1 MSTRFASGGQKP
13 VKTAIQAGLL
23 KVKKTL
29 ALLAALSVLG
39 LVAPVFAVEQG
50 QLLGTQ
56 EDGYGRIILSF
67 PSRNTLPDYSMRIEN
82 GVLSLEFVEPISVI
96 LPDVSTTMPDY
107 LSVARVDPDGRGLR
121 MGLRSGF
128 SFNRIEAGEKLYIDL
143 LPPNWQG
150 QPPAL
155 PQNVIDELAER
166 ARLAAIR
173 AEQDRKAAGVVEF
186 NPQASVRIGRN
197 PTFLRVQFDWSVPTT
212 GAYVQEGDMGMIGFE
227 WPVGID
233 LRDLAI
239 DLPPELLAVESAVNP
254 DGSTV
259 TLQLAEGI
267 KPRFYEN
274 SPRQYILDI
283 DIAGVGLPSFDA
295 ATLADGI
302 AKQDHG
308 AEHGDS
314 SDPLVGML
322 YPQSAAKTVTPFV
335 NVLGSTVRVVF
346 PFEQDTPAAVFR
358 RGDTVWMMF
367 DTVSGIA
374 PPAQSDEL
382 DTLAREFA
390 VVASGDT
397 QVVRVELSDDRLA
410 TLGSEGMAW
419 VLSLGDIM
427 LTPTEPIELNR
438 RRDVEGDFEM
448 VANVARPARV
458 HDFRDPN
465 VGDVLK
471 VVTAFPPARGLT
483 RTLDYVEFSALR
495 SVHGL
500 VVRPEIDDLNVTI
513 ENDLAVLAVQGG
525 LTVSA
530 IDGPRSIGNGITE
543 AMRSGFVDLERME
556 QPDFGL
562 FAEERQNLLSA
573 AANAEGPERDQ
584 ARLDLAQYFIAN
596 RFALEAVGVLEVLEK
611 DLKSTDL
618 TRKVRLSLAIADT
631 IANRPRDAL
640 RILNTPTMGQEVDAL
655 VWRTIARAENYDFK
669 GAKSDALEAQSVVD
683 GYPTWVRNRFYFS
696 AIRSAIE
703 VGDANMAE
711 RLMAKIDFSGLD
723 SEDSSLFHLLSG
735 RIDEAEGRINEAIDT
750 YGQVIAADIRPT
762 RAEAIYRTLRLLDD
776 AGKLNLA
783 KATETLSAESLLW
796 RGNPLEADM
805 QKLLAELYF
814 RNGDYRLGFETVK
827 QAVANY
833 PESPPINGL
842 RDEAQSMFSELFLNG
857 VADSLGP
864 VDALGL
870 YYDFRQLTPPGAR
883 GDEMI
888 RNLARRLVRVDLLS
902 QAAELLEYQLDNRLR
917 GIAKTQIAADLAVI
931 YLADRKPQDALRVL
945 NATRVPNIPD
955 SLARQRRILEARA
968 MIDGGRDQLGLDLV
982 RDLDGRDVTLLRIDA
997 HWKARRYTEASEMIE
1012 ALYSDPETKAAL
1024 SQPARMGVIRAAV
1037 GFVLANDRL
1046 GLSRLRSK
1054 FGDAMVTSPEWPMF
1068 DLVTG
1073 NIEVTSLEFKTVAN
1087 QVSGVDGINSFLA
1100 SYRDTYG
1107 ADGALAP
1114 MVASETSTGLGSA
1127 G

>member
-1 MSTRFASGGQKP
+1 MLWARNA
-13 VKTAIQAGLL
+13 VALL
-23 KVKKTL
+23 L
-29 ALLAALSVLG
+29 ALAMLG
-39 LVAPVFAVEQG
+39 LVVPASAVEQG

-56 EDGYGRIILSF
+56 EDGYGRLILSF
-67 PSRNTLPDYSMRIEN
+67 PGRDGLPEYTMRIEN
-82 GVLSLEFVEPISVI
+82 GVLSLEFDEQIDVI
-96 LPDVSTTMPDY
+96 LPDVGTTMPDY
-107 LSVARVDPDGRGLR
+107 LSVARIDPDKRGLR
-121 MGLRSGF
+121 MGLRSAF
-128 SFNRIEAGEKLYIDL
+128 SFNRIEAGEMLYIDL
-143 LPPNWQG
+143 LPSSWQG

-155 PQNVIDELAER
+155 PQDVIDALAER
-166 ARLAAIR
+166 ARVAAIR
-173 AEQDRKAAGVVEF
+173 AEQQRKAAGVAEF
-186 NPQASVRIGRN
+186 DPQASVRIGRN

-212 GAYVQEGDMGMIGFE
+212 GQFVQDGDLGMIQFE

-239 DLPPELLAVESAVNP
+239 DLPPEVMSVETAVDA

-259 TLQLAEGI
+259 MLQLAEGI
-267 KPRFYEN
+267 QPRFYET

-283 DIAGVGLPSFDA
+283 NIAGDGLPSFDA
-295 ATLADGI
+295 VTLVEEAAARAPAGEPDG
-302 AKQDHG
+302 
-308 AEHGDS
+308 S
-314 SDPLVGML
+314 SEPLVDML

-335 NVLGSTVRVVF
+335 NVIGSTLRVVF
-346 PFEQDTPAAVFR
+346 PFEQETPAAVFR
-358 RGDTVWMMF
+358 RGNTVWMLF

-374 PPAQSDEL
+374 PPTQSAQL
-382 DTLAREFA
+382 DALASQFA

-397 QVVRVELSDDRLA
+397 QVVRVELSEDRLA

-427 LTPTEPIELNR
+427 LTPTAPIELSR
-438 RRDVEGDFEM
+438 RRDATGDFEI
-448 VANVARPARV
+448 VADLARPARV

-471 VVTAFPPARGLT
+471 VVTSYPPARGLT
-483 RTLDYVEFSALR
+483 RSLDYVDFSALR

-500 VVRPEIDDLNVTI
+500 VVRPETADLNIVI
-513 ENDLAVLAVQGG
+513 ENDLAVLSVQGG
-525 LTVSA
+525 LTVSTT
-530 IDGPRSIGNGITE
+530 DGPRSTGNGVAE
-543 AMRSGFVDLERME
+543 AMRGGFIDLVRLE

-562 FAEERQNLLSA
+562 FAEQKQSLLSA
-573 AANAEGPERDQ
+573 AANAEGEARDQ

-596 RFALEAVGVLEVLEK
+596 RFAHEAIGVLNVLEK
-611 DLKSTDL
+611 DLKSGDL
-618 TRKVRLSLAIADT
+618 TRKMRLTLAAADT
-631 IANRPRDAL
+631 MASRPAEAL
-640 RILNTPTMGQEVDAL
+640 AILNTASMGQEIDAL
-655 VWRTIARAENYDFK
+655 VWRTIARTETYDFK
-669 GAKSDALEAQSVVD
+669 GAKSDALEAQSVIAT
-683 GYPTWVRNRFYFS
+683 YPAWLRNRFHFA

-703 VGDANMAE
+703 VGDVNMAE
-711 RLMAKIDFSGLD
+711 HMLADIDFASLD
-723 SEDSSLFHLLSG
+723 PDDSSLFHLLSG
-735 RIDEAEGRINEAIDT
+735 RIDEITGRTNEAIDT
-750 YGQVIAADIRPT
+750 YGQVIAADVRPT

-783 KATETLSAESLLW
+783 KATATLSAESLLW

-814 RNGDYRLGFETVK
+814 RHGDYRLGFETVK
-827 QAVANY
+827 QAVAHY
-833 PESPPINGL
+833 PESPPITGL
-842 RDEAQSMFSELFLNG
+842 RDEAQEMFSELFLNG
-857 VADSLGP
+857 VADSLAP

-888 RNLARRLVRVDLLS
+888 RNLARRLVRVDLLP
-902 QAAELLEYQLDNRLR
+902 QAAELLEYQLNNRLR

-945 NATRVPNIPD
+945 NATRVTDMPD
-955 SLARQRRILEARA
+955 SLARQRRVLEARA

-1012 ALYSDPETKAAL
+1012 AMYSDPATKAAL
-1024 SQPARMGVIRAAV
+1024 TQPARLGVIRAAV
-1037 GFVLANDRL
+1037 GFVLANDDL

-1054 FGDAMVTSPEWPMF
+1054 FGEAMVTSPEWPMF
-1068 DLVTG
+1068 DLVTS
-1073 NIEVTSLEFKTVAN
+1073 NIEVTSLEFKAVAN

-1100 SYRDTYG
+1100 SYRETYG

-1114 MVASETSTGLGSA
+1114 LLASDASSDA
-1127 G
+1127 DRDV

>member
-1 MSTRFASGGQKP
+1 
-13 VKTAIQAGLL
+13 
-23 KVKKTL
+23 
-29 ALLAALSVLG
+29 
-39 LVAPVFAVEQG
+39 
-50 QLLGTQ
+50 
-56 EDGYGRIILSF
+56 
-67 PSRNTLPDYSMRIEN
+67 
-82 GVLSLEFVEPISVI
+82 
-96 LPDVSTTMPDY
+96 
-107 LSVARVDPDGRGLR
+107 VARVDPDGRGLR

-438 RRDVEGDFEM
+438 RRDVEGDF
-448 VANVARPARV
+448 
-458 HDFRDPN
+458 D
-465 VGDVLK
+465 
-471 VVTAFPPARGLT
+471 
-483 RTLDYVEFSALR
+483 
-495 SVHGL
+495 
-500 VVRPEIDDLNVTI
+500 
-513 ENDLAVLAVQGG
+513 
-525 LTVSA
+525 
-530 IDGPRSIGNGITE
+530 IDGVSLYPDSKVTK
-543 AMRSGFVDLERME
+543 VDV
-556 QPDFGL
+556 
-562 FAEERQNLLSA
+562 
-573 AANAEGPERDQ
+573 NARD
-584 ARLDLAQYFIAN
+584 R
-596 RFALEAVGVLEVLEK
+596 K
-611 DLKSTDL
+611 D
-618 TRKVRLSLAIADT
+618 
-631 IANRPRDAL
+631 
-640 RILNTPTMGQEVDAL
+640 G
-655 VWRTIARAENYDFK
+655 
-669 GAKSDALEAQSVVD
+669 
-683 GYPTWVRNRFYFS
+683 
-696 AIRSAIE
+696 
-703 VGDANMAE
+703 
-711 RLMAKIDFSGLD
+711 
-723 SEDSSLFHLLSG
+723 
-735 RIDEAEGRINEAIDT
+735 
-750 YGQVIAADIRPT
+750 
-762 RAEAIYRTLRLLDD
+762 
-776 AGKLNLA
+776 A
-783 KATETLSAESLLW
+783 KATVTLGFTSPATPAVAADWMAAEFAKKGKTVTRSGNSLSGTDEDGDAFTIDFRPDGAESVGEV
-796 RGNPLEADM
+796 RI
-805 QKLLAELYF
+805 
-814 RNGDYRLGFETVK
+814 VK
-827 QAVANY
+827 
-833 PESPPINGL
+833 S
-842 RDEAQSMFSELFLNG
+842 
-857 VADSLGP
+857 
-864 VDALGL
+864 
-870 YYDFRQLTPPGAR
+870 
-883 GDEMI
+883 
-888 RNLARRLVRVDLLS
+888 
-902 QAAELLEYQLDNRLR
+902 
-917 GIAKTQIAADLAVI
+917 
-931 YLADRKPQDALRVL
+931 
-945 NATRVPNIPD
+945 
-955 SLARQRRILEARA
+955 
-968 MIDGGRDQLGLDLV
+968 
-982 RDLDGRDVTLLRIDA
+982 
-997 HWKARRYTEASEMIE
+997 
-1012 ALYSDPETKAAL
+1012 
-1024 SQPARMGVIRAAV
+1024 
-1037 GFVLANDRL
+1037 
-1046 GLSRLRSK
+1046 
-1054 FGDAMVTSPEWPMF
+1054 
-1068 DLVTG
+1068 
-1073 NIEVTSLEFKTVAN
+1073 
-1087 QVSGVDGINSFLA
+1087 
-1100 SYRDTYG
+1100 
-1107 ADGALAP
+1107 
-1114 MVASETSTGLGSA
+1114 
-1127 G
+1127 

>member
-1 MSTRFASGGQKP
+1 MSGGQKP

-23 KVKKTL
+23 GVRKTL
-29 ALLAALSVLG
+29 ALLAALAVMSFVVPAL
-39 LVAPVFAVEQG
+39 AVEQG

-67 PSRNTLPDYSMRIEN
+67 PGRDSLPEYQMRIEN
-82 GVLSLEFVEPISVI
+82 GVLSIEFDEPVSVI
-96 LPDVSTTMPDY
+96 LPDVGTTMPDY
-107 LSVARVDPDGRGLR
+107 LSVARVDPDGRGVRL
-121 MGLRSGF
+121 GLRSAF
-128 SFNRIEAGEKLYIDL
+128 NFNRIEAGEQLYIDL
-143 LPPNWQG
+143 LPTDWQG
-150 QPPAL
+150 QPPPL
-155 PQNVIDELAER
+155 PQNVIDELAGR

-173 AEQDRKAAGVVEF
+173 AEQERKAAGVIELK
-186 NPQASVRIGRN
+186 PQASVRIGRN
-197 PTFLRVQFDWSVPTT
+197 PTFLRVQFDWNVPTS
-212 GAYVQEGDMGMIGFE
+212 GAYVQDGDTGMIGFE

-239 DLPPELLAVESAVNP
+239 DLPPELIAVESAVNP

-267 KPRFYEN
+267 KPRFYET
-274 SPRQYILDI
+274 SPRQYVLDI
-283 DIAGVGLPSFDA
+283 DIAGIGLPSFDA
-295 ATLADGI
+295 ASLADGV
-302 AKQDHG
+302 ANKSPAGDEQG
-308 AEHGDS
+308 AS

-322 YPQSAAKTVTPFV
+322 FPQTAGKTVTPFV
-335 NVLGSTVRVVF
+335 SVLGSTVRVVF

-374 PPAQSDEL
+374 PPAQSDAL
-382 DTLAREFA
+382 DALAREFA

-397 QVVRVELSDDRLA
+397 QVVRVELSKDRLA

-427 LTPTEPIELNR
+427 LTPTEPIELGR
-438 RRDVEGDFEM
+438 RRNLEGDFEV
-448 VANVARPARV
+448 VANMARPARV

-471 VVTAFPPARGLT
+471 VVTSYPPARGLS
-483 RTLDYVEFSALR
+483 RTLDYVDFSALR

-500 VVRPEIDDLNVTI
+500 VVKPESPDLNVAI
-513 ENDLAVLAVQGG
+513 ENELAVLSVQGG

-530 IDGPRSIGNGITE
+530 IDGPRTVGNGITE
-543 AMRSGFVDLERME
+543 AMRGSFVDLARLE

-562 FAEERQNLLSA
+562 YAEHQRDMLAN
-573 AANAEGPERDQ
+573 AANAEGTERDQ
-584 ARLDLAQYFIAN
+584 ARLDLAQYYIAN
-596 RFALEAVGVLEVLEK
+596 RFAQEAIGVLDVLEK
-611 DLKSTDL
+611 DLKSSDL
-618 TRKVRLSLAIADT
+618 TRKVRLSMAIADT
-631 IANRPRDAL
+631 LASRPIDAL
-640 RILNTPTMGQEVDAL
+640 AILNTASMGQEVDAL
-655 VWRTIARAENYDFK
+655 VWRTIARTENYDYK
-669 GAKSDALEAQSVVD
+669 GAKSDALEAQSVVAN
-683 GYPTWVRNRFYFS
+683 YPVWVRNKFYFA
-696 AIRSAIE
+696 AIRAAIE
-703 VGDANMAE
+703 AGDASMAE
-711 RLMAKIDFSGLD
+711 HMLGSIDFPSLNA
-723 SEDSSLFHLLSG
+723 EDSSLFHLLSG
-735 RIDEAEGRINEAIDT
+735 RIDEVAGRVDEAIDT
-750 YGQVIAADIRPT
+750 YGQVIAAEIRPT
-762 RAEAIYRTLRLLDD
+762 RAEAIYRTLRLLDN

-783 KATETLSAESLLW
+783 KGTETLSAESLLW

-833 PESPPINGL
+833 PESPPINSL
-842 RDEAQSMFSELFLNG
+842 RDEAQAMFGELFLNG
-857 VADSLGP
+857 VADSLAP

-888 RNLARRLVRVDLLS
+888 RNLARRLVRVDLLT

-945 NATRVPNIPD
+945 NATRMPDIPD

-968 MIDGGRDQLGLDLV
+968 LIDGGRDQLGLDLI
-982 RDLDGRDVTLLRIDA
+982 RELDGKDATLLRIDA
-997 HWKARRYTEASEMIE
+997 YWKARRYSQASEMLE
-1012 ALYSDPETKAAL
+1012 EMYSDPATKAAL

-1037 GFVLANDRL
+1037 GYVLASDKL
-1046 GLSRLRSK
+1046 GLARLRSK

-1068 DLVTG
+1068 DLVTR
-1073 NIEVTSLEFKTVAN
+1073 NIEVTSLEFKTVAS
-1087 QVSGVDGINSFLA
+1087 QVSGVEGINSFLA

-1107 ADGALAP
+1107 PDGALAP
-1114 MVASETSTGLGSA
+1114 LVASDATTGAARGV
-1127 G
+1127 